1 MMDVLDWLLVLA
13 VALGL
18 TFAFCR
24 RARLAWPDAGER
36 RRRRRRHAARLLSLA
51 VAGLWAAALI
61 VTQGVLAPF
70 DWLDAPA
77 LPPVPALLLAALLC
91 VALSACCASLGWR
104 LLRPRRLFSAH

>member
-1 MMDVLDWLLVLA
+1 MMDVLDWLLALA

-18 TFAFCR
+18 TFAFCQ
-24 RARLAWPDAGER
+24 RAWLAWPDAGE
-36 RRRRRRHAARLLSLA
+36 RRRRRHAARLLSLA
-51 VAGLWAAALI
+51 VAGLWTAALI

-70 DWLDAPA
+70 DWLDEPA
-77 LPPVPALLLAALLC
+77 LLPVPALLLAALLC

>member
-24 RARLAWPDAGER
+24 R
-36 RRRRRRHAARLLSLA
+36 ARLLSLA